1 MSKSPVPKK
10 RSWLPWIALAAVAY
24 VLSPVDLLPDLVPG
38 IGWADDIFVTIAAFV
53 TGAWQ
58 RKKEME
64 QEQQAPVASAGPA
77 QAQTVEIQP
86 FG

>member
-1 MSKSPVPKK
+1 MSQQPIRKR

-24 VLSPVDLLPDLVPG
+24 VLSPLDLLPDLLPG
-38 IGWADDIFVTIAAFV
+38 LGWGDDLFVTIAAFV

-64 QEQQAPVASAGPA
+64 LEKERPPGAPQPAASS
-77 QAQTVEIQP
+77 TVELQP
-86 FG
+86 FV